1 MLSLLLI
8 YQYIAFSI
16 FYIKKPFFFHTEGLI
31 PKGAIYIGEQ
41 DTLEDGV
48 NHTDT
53 FYAVPITEEEEDMS
67 LQSPTSPSEKK
78 PLKYDGIGPTDDKG
92 MPLSFRMVGL
102 K

>member
-8 YQYIAFSI
+8 YQYIAFYI
-16 FYIKKPFFFHTEGLI
+16 FYIKKLFFHTEGLL
-31 PKGAIYIGEQ
+31 PKGAVYIGEQ

-53 FYAVPITEEEEDMS
+53 FYAVPITEEEDMS